1 MDSERFHNT
10 SSLLCNQK
18 RLCQRCLVSHQ
29 TKPRPVPIRYTTP
42 DAITPM
48 NNVSRPLFHNFLP
61 TIRPF
66 HTPTANRNNGETSAA
81 ARIELS
87 LELRRRKGTK
97 GIRAPTKNES
107 PITPPILN
115 GFSSLVLC
123 SCSSWINMSS
133 KNFSLS
139 EAILSTTFPASS

>member
-10 SSLLCNQK
+10 GNLLYQEMWF
-18 RLCQRCLVSHQ
+18 LSTSYVFSFQ
-29 TKPRPVPIRYTTP
+29 TKTRAAPIRYTTP

-48 NNVSRPLFHNFLP
+48 NNVSRPLLHNFLP

-66 HTPTANRNNGETSAA
+66 HTPTAKRNTGETSAA

-87 LELRRRKGTK
+87 FELKRRKGTK
-97 GIRAPTKNES
+97 GIRAPTRNER

-123 SCSSWINMSS
+123 SCNSWIKMC
-133 KNFSLS
+133 
-139 EAILSTTFPASS
+139 